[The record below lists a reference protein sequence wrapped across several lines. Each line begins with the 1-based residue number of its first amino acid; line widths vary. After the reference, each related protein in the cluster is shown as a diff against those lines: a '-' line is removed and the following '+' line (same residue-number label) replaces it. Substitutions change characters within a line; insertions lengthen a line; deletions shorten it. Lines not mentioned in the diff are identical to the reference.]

1 MTKEV
6 RIGTVRVGGDNP
18 LVIVAGP
25 CVIEG
30 EAFTLEVAGRLK
42 EVVVEDLG
50 LPLVFKA
57 SFDKANRTSLDS
69 FRGPGLEE
77 GLRIL
82 ERVRREVGVPVLS
95 DVHETWQ
102 VPRAVG
108 VLDCLQI
115 PAFLC
120 RQTDLLVEAART
132 GLPVNIKKG
141 QFLSPWDMKYA
152 LEKVLA
158 QGNERVLLT
167 ERGTFFGYRDLVND
181 MRGLWVMRS
190 FGYPVLYDATHSV
203 QSPGGGGG
211 RSGGNREY
219 IPALVRA
226 AVAVGVDGLYM
237 EVHPHP
243 PRALSDPDTS
253 WPLDRVREL
262 VEMALEVDL
271 VRRRFE
277 R

>member
-18 LVIVAGP
+18 LVVIAGP

-30 EAFTLEVAGRLK
+30 EGFTLEVAGRLK
-42 EVVVEDLG
+42 EIVSETLG

-57 SFDKANRTSLDS
+57 SFDKANRTSLGS
-69 FRGPGLEE
+69 FRGPGLKE
-77 GLRIL
+77 GMRIL
-82 ERVRREVGVPVLS
+82 GRVKEEIGIPVLS
-95 DVHETWQ
+95 DVHETFQ
-102 VPRAVG
+102 IREVLG
-108 VLDCLQI
+108 VLDCIQI

-120 RQTDLLVEAART
+120 RQTDLLVEAAKT

-141 QFLSPWDMKYA
+141 QFLSPWDMRYA
-152 LEKVLA
+152 IEKVLA
-158 QGNERVLLT
+158 QGNDRVLVT

-181 MRGLWVMRS
+181 MRGLFVMRS
-190 FGYPVLYDATHSV
+190 FGYPVIFDATHSV
-203 QSPGGGGG
+203 QSPGGREG
-211 RSGGNREY
+211 RSGGNREF

-226 AVAVGVDGLYM
+226 AAAVGIDGLYL
-237 EVHPHP
+237 EVHPDP

-253 WPLDRVREL
+253 WPLQRVQEL

>member
-1 MTKEV
+1 MTREV
-6 RIGTVRVGGDNP
+6 RIGTVKVGGDNP
-18 LVIVAGP
+18 LVVVAGP

-30 EAFTLEVAGRLK
+30 ESFALEVAHSLK
-42 EVVVEDLG
+42 EIVAEDLG

-57 SFDKANRTSLDS
+57 SFDKANRTSLGS

-82 ERVRREVGVPVLS
+82 ERVKREVGVPVLS

-102 VPRAVG
+102 VSKAVG

-132 GLPVNIKKG
+132 GLAVNIKKG

-152 LEKVLA
+152 LEKVTS

-203 QSPGGGGG
+203 QAPGAGGG
-211 RSGGNREY
+211 RSGGNRDF

-226 AVAVGVDGLYM
+226 AVAVGVDGLYL
-237 EVHPHP
+237 EVHPDP
-243 PRALSDPDTS
+243 SKALSDPDTS
-253 WPLDRVREL
+253 WPLERVREL